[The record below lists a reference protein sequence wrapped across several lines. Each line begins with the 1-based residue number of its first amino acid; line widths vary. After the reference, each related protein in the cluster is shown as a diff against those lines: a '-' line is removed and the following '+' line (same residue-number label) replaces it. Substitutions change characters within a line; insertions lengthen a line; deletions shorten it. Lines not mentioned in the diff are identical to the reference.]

1 MKSYNDGHDG
11 SSSPKLLEQVRHR
24 IRTKHYSIRTEQAY
38 VAWIK
43 RFILFHN
50 KRHPAEMAEQEIN
63 AFLTQLAVKENVAA
77 STQNQALCAI
87 LFLYRYVLE
96 KEIGELDLVW
106 AKKPKR
112 LPEVF
117 TPSEAQAVLSYME
130 GVYWLMAM
138 LMYGAG
144 LRVIECLRLRVK
156 DIDFTEQKITVRE
169 GKGAK
174 DRVTMLPKIVIPA
187 LQKQLETVKKH
198 HSDDL
203 TKGFGTVYLPYALAK
218 KYPNANRDWGWQYI
232 FAASTLSIDP
242 RSGIKQRHHLD
253 ESALQKAV
261 KAAVRKAGIHKQA
274 SCHTLRHSFATHLL
288 EAGYDIRTVQEL
300 LGHDD
305 VNTTM
310 IYTHVLNRGGLGV
323 CSPADFMEQNGFMRP
338 DNLLA
343 NLSPSYLNAHKNSI
357 RRDTA

>member
-1 MKSYNDGHDG
+1 MPTK
-11 SSSPKLLEQVRHR
+11 PKLLEQVRQR

-50 KRHPAEMAEQEIN
+50 KRHPAEMAEKEIN

-117 TPSEAQAVLSYME
+117 TPSEAQAVSSYME

-144 LRVIECLRLRVK
+144 LRVIECLRLRGL
-156 DIDFTEQKITVRE
+156 KILISRSTKSLYARVR
-169 GKGAK
+169 G
-174 DRVTMLPKIVIPA
+174 
-187 LQKQLETVKKH
+187 
-198 HSDDL
+198 
-203 TKGFGTVYLPYALAK
+203 
-218 KYPNANRDWGWQYI
+218 
-232 FAASTLSIDP
+232 
-242 RSGIKQRHHLD
+242 QRI
-253 ESALQKAV
+253 A
-261 KAAVRKAGIHKQA
+261 
-274 SCHTLRHSFATHLL
+274 
-288 EAGYDIRTVQEL
+288 
-300 LGHDD
+300 
-305 VNTTM
+305 
-310 IYTHVLNRGGLGV
+310 
-323 CSPADFMEQNGFMRP
+323 
-338 DNLLA
+338 
-343 NLSPSYLNAHKNSI
+343 
-357 RRDTA
+357 